1 MTDPFTEEEVP
12 GQPGWRFWQP
22 SDPTRFNSLLGPV
35 SYRVDGEIARVRL
48 TPQHQHSNV
57 RDRVHGG
64 VTLAF
69 IDVALFAAA
78 RGFGLVTAG
87 TAVTLGLDTQFIG
100 EGLIGQ
106 PIEAEVEV
114 LRETGRLLFLRG
126 LVVQGDDRAKVAAF
140 SATIR
145 KPSPPRHAST
155 DQPRSDDSSEGRGP
169 VGGG

>member
-1 MTDPFTEEEVP
+1 MTDPFEEVEVP
-12 GQPGWRFWQP
+12 GQPGWRYWRP
-22 SDPTRFNSLLGPV
+22 SDPTRFNSLLGPI
-35 SYRVDGEIARVRL
+35 SYRVEGEVARVRL
-48 TPQHQHSNV
+48 TPEHRHSNV
-57 RDRVHGG
+57 RNAVHGG

-100 EGLIGQ
+100 EGRIGE
-106 PIEAEVEV
+106 PLEAEVEL

-126 LVVQGDDRAKVAAF
+126 LVVQGDDRAKIAAF

-145 KPSPPRHAST
+145 KPSPQRAKG
-155 DQPRSDDSSEGRGP
+155 EGA
-169 VGGG
+169 